1 MPPSPRERRREKI
14 SASEVATKTT
24 HLTEVVRELE
34 YSVEKLTE
42 INKAL
47 WEIVKE
53 SFKLDDEYLA
63 RWVDEV
69 RRKTSENKEKKSAR
83 LCKQCGR
90 PLERRQPNCLYC
102 GAEVVD
108 DDAFSTL

>member
-1 MPPSPRERRREKI
+1 MERRRRAEK
-14 SASEVATKTT
+14 AQAEAMRVHAKTENLAET
-24 HLTEVVRELE
+24 VRELE

-63 RWVDEV
+63 RWVDEIR
-69 RRKTSENKEKKSAR
+69 RRKAESKKEESAR
-83 LCKQCGR
+83 LCQQCGR

-102 GAEVVD
+102 GAEAVN